1 MSARSL
7 RPLWFA
13 ATLALVPWSRGDVVI
28 NEFQSSNAST
38 RLDEDGDASDWIE
51 LRNRGTEAVD
61 LAGWGLSDRP
71 DTPFKWTFPSVELAA
86 GERLLVWCSGK
97 NRTVPGSGPLI
108 DSPDDIP
115 GLVLWLRAEG
125 QSYTEGQAAGT
136 WTDLSGFGNHAVA
149 PAAGNRP
156 VFRASRINGK
166 PAFQFTRSSA
176 QEFRLPTA
184 AFNGMDSLNDMTLF
198 MVAKWTGSGVPSGL
212 FGAWNLVNSTPNS
225 HFEINSGGS
234 VRLRVGEMDSVIVAG
249 TLAANEWAVMTG
261 TMAGSGDTPLARL
274 FKNGAEIGSKVQSPG
289 DALIAA
295 KDVMAIGSSGAG
307 RNLNGDIAEVLMYDR
322 DLTAPERAFLDGHLG
337 TRYALPGAANTAG
350 PQLHTNFSIDAAGET
365 LVLTAPGGTTT
376 DLVPAAAVP
385 VDASYGRGPESGDT
399 FGWFFPPTP
408 GDPNAAGVY
417 GPQIARPVLSEPRG
431 FKDSPFSLALT
442 HPDPAATLRYTLDG
456 SEPSLTNGTTYTA
469 PFTISQTR
477 VVRAAAFKEGALPV
491 RAIATHSY
499 FFLDDIVGQTTAPA
513 GYPATWGS
521 FAQTS
526 YAISPT
532 LAAQPGYT
540 AAMKSALESFPTL
553 SISIPVADMFGSGGI
568 YANPLIRDFEK
579 TASAEW
585 ISPDGRYDTQIDAG
599 LRIQGGASRDFN
611 NTPKKSMRLLFR
623 GALGE
628 GRLRVPVLSE
638 DGGTALADFNS
649 LVLRAD
655 YNNSWLHWDPGQRLR
670 GTTLRDQWVRDSQI
684 AMSGLGSHGHHVH
697 LYVNGIY
704 WGVYNPSERPDAAFT
719 ASYLGGAR
727 EDYDAMTH
735 RGVRDGDNIA
745 WNAMR
750 TLAQGGLSTPAQYAA
765 IREYLDVAQF
775 ADYMILNI
783 YGGNLDWPN
792 NNWNATRKREAGAGY
807 RFFAWD
813 AERTLESATENRV
826 NLTGSNNPA
835 EFYAALRQNAEFRL
849 LFADRVHRHFFNN
862 GALTPAAAAARYTTR
877 AAKVET
883 GIFAEHARWGAYR
896 NQIYDR
902 NGPSPVY
909 APAPHWLAERNRL
922 LNDYFPVRSAT
933 VLAQFQAAS
942 LYPTLAA
949 PSFSQH
955 GGQVIQNQTITLSA
969 AAGTIYYTLD
979 GSDPRVEI
987 TGAVAPSATPYSA
1000 PVPITG
1006 QITLKA
1012 RTLQSGT
1019 WSALNEA
1026 AFFTVLPESEFQ
1038 PAGSDDWTLNSRWS
1052 LPPYPNGPGKRAL
1065 IRAPLTADRNVNLRA
1080 PVTVGAIRFNETN
1093 NLWRNR
1099 IRDQNTGN
1107 TLTFDGGGQDALI
1120 QVDGNGTGFVEFEVL
1135 AGNVLTSD
1143 LELRINHLGGNL
1155 EHGALR
1161 LRAAWSGPGGILKTG
1176 PGVASL
1182 TGEDKDFNGPLSISE
1197 GVLQLTEPSTPGL
1210 ASSVTVAPG
1219 GQLRLI
1225 SGSTPGLP
1233 RVHGFTT
1240 PLQLAGQGR
1249 GAVVPDDAGFGKQGA
1264 LRYDPG
1270 NGENHAVIPAPV
1282 ALTAAAGIHVDGVLN
1297 RLELSA
1303 PLVPAEFPLTKSG
1316 GGTLHL
1322 NAANP
1327 AFTGP
1332 VSITNGTLELSGDLG
1347 SPLHL
1352 AATGFLTGHGRGGP
1366 LTGSGTILLD
1376 RKILSAPTLSGTVL
1390 SAAFGNPGPP
1400 DFLQPAAAG
1409 NGLLH
1414 VDAIAAPPAALRIY
1428 LPATGSNF
1436 RGALFAPWQV
1446 DLATVVRSATR
1457 EVYQPDGPGW
1467 SLVPA
1472 AQIVTVPQTADFGS
1486 GPVSG
1491 RIVEVRL
1498 AAPPASFSVWQQAFF
1513 PGESDPALTGPD
1525 ATPLP
1530 GGLPN
1535 LLHYALGIPAGANPQ
1550 DYLPQFLREGGTKGF
1565 RFPFDPGRDDI
1576 ACLVEAS
1583 AVLDD
1588 WNNAEVLFDS
1598 RTDLPSALDQ
1608 GWLTLKDVTVASRRF
1623 YRLRVLLR

>member
-1 MSARSL
+1 MSPL
-7 RPLWFA
+7 RLLPILFA
-13 ATLALVPWSRGDVVI
+13 AALAGWCRGDVVI

-38 RLDEDGDASDWIE
+38 LLDEDGDASDWIE
-51 LRNRGTEAVD
+51 LRNRGAEAVN
-61 LAGWGLSDRP
+61 LAGWGLTDSAAE
-71 DTPFKWTFPSVELAA
+71 PFKWIFPSVELAA

-97 NRTVPGSGPLI
+97 NRTEPVSGPVI
-108 DSPDDIP
+108 TSPDDIP

-125 QSYTEGQAAGT
+125 ESYTEGQAAGT

-156 VFRASRINGK
+156 VFRANRINGK
-166 PAFQFTRSSA
+166 PAFQFTRTSA
-176 QEFRLPTA
+176 QEFRLPVA
-184 AFNGMDSLNDMTLF
+184 SFNGMDSLNDMSLF

-212 FGAWNLVNSTPNS
+212 FGAWNIVNSTPNS
-225 HFEINSGGS
+225 HFEINTGGS
-234 VRLRVGEMDSVIVAG
+234 VRLRVGEMDSVTVAG

-274 FKNGAEIGSKVQSPG
+274 FKNGTEIGSKVQSPG

-295 KDVMAIGSSGAG
+295 KDVMAIGASNAG

-337 TRYALPGAANTAG
+337 TRYALPGAATTSG
-350 PQLHTNFSIDAAGET
+350 PQLHTNFSIDAAGED
-365 LVLTAPGGTTT
+365 LVLTAPGGATA

-385 VDASYGRGPESGDT
+385 VDTSYGRGPESGGT
-399 FGWFFPPTP
+399 FGWFAPPTP
-408 GDPNAAGVY
+408 GDPNAATVY
-417 GPQIARPVLSEPRG
+417 GPAIERPVLSEPRG
-431 FKDSPFSLALT
+431 FKVAHFLLALT

-456 SEPSLTNGTTYTA
+456 SEPSPTNGTLYTA
-469 PFTISQTR
+469 PFSISQTR

-491 RAIATHSY
+491 RLVATHSY
-499 FFLDDIVGQTTAPA
+499 FFLDDIVARTTAPA

-526 YAISPT
+526 YTVSPT
-532 LAAQPGYT
+532 IAAQPGYA

-568 YANPLIRDFEK
+568 YANSLIRDFEK

-585 ISPDGRYDTQIDAG
+585 ISPDGSYDTQIDAG

-611 NTPKKSMRLLFR
+611 NTPKKSMRLLFK

-628 GRLRVPVLSE
+628 GRLRVPVLAE

-655 YNNSWLHWDPGQRLR
+655 YNNSWLHWDPVQRAR

-750 TLAQGGLSTPAQYAA
+750 ALALGGLSTPAQYAA

-792 NNWNATRKREAGAGY
+792 NNWSATRKREVGAGY

-813 AERTLESATENRV
+813 AERTLEDPALNRV
-826 NLTGSNNPA
+826 ELTGSNSPA

-849 LFADRVHRHFFNN
+849 LFADRVHRHFFNG
-862 GALTPAAAAARYTTR
+862 GALTPSAAAARYTDR
-877 AAKVET
+877 AARVLQ
-883 GIFAEHARWGAYR
+883 GVFAEHARWGAYR
-896 NQIYDR
+896 DEIFDR
-902 NGPSPVY
+902 NGPSPTY
-909 APAPHWLAERNRL
+909 AVDPHWLDERERL
-922 LNDYFPVRSAT
+922 IDGYFPVRT
-933 VLAQFQAAS
+933 GNVLAQFQAAG
-942 LYPTLAA
+942 LYPAVAA
-949 PSFSQH
+949 PTFSQH
-955 GGQVIQNQTITLSA
+955 GGQVVQNQAIALSA
-969 AAGTIYYTLD
+969 PAGTIYYTFD

-987 TGAVAPSATPYSA
+987 TGAVSPTATPYSA
-1000 PVPITG
+1000 PLPITG
-1006 QITLKA
+1006 QTTLKA
-1012 RTLQSGT
+1012 RAFQGGT

-1026 AFFTVLPESEFQ
+1026 AFFTVLPESEFT
-1038 PAGSDDWTLNSRWS
+1038 PAGSGDWTLNTNWT

-1080 PVTVGAIRFNETN
+1080 PVTTGAIRFDETD

-1107 TLTFDGGGQDALI
+1107 TLTFDGGSGQDALV

-1135 AGNVLTSD
+1135 AGNVLASD

-1182 TGEDKDFNGPLSISE
+1182 TGEDKDFTGPFSILE

-1240 PLQLAGQGR
+1240 PLQVAGQGR
-1249 GAVVPDDAGFGKQGA
+1249 GPVVPDDAGFGKQGA

-1270 NGENHAVIPAPV
+1270 NGENHAIIPAPV
-1282 ALTAAAGIHVDGVLN
+1282 ALTAAAGIHVDGALN

-1303 PLVPAEFPLTKSG
+1303 PLVPAEFALTKSG

-1327 AFTGP
+1327 AFTGA
-1332 VSITNGTLELSGDLG
+1332 VAITNGTLELSGDLG
-1347 SPLHL
+1347 SPLSL
-1352 AATGFLTGHGRGGP
+1352 AATGFLTGHGRTGP
-1366 LTGSGTILLD
+1366 LTGTGTILLD
-1376 RKILSAPTLSGTVL
+1376 GKILSAPTLSGTVL
-1390 SAAFGNPGPP
+1390 SAVFGNEGPP

-1428 LPATGSNF
+1428 LPAAGSSF
-1436 RGALFAPWQV
+1436 RGALFAPWNV
-1446 DLATVVRSATR
+1446 DLAAVVRSATR

-1467 SLVPA
+1467 SLVPG
-1472 AQIVTVPQTADFGS
+1472 AQVATVPQTADFGS

-1498 AAPPASFSVWQQAFF
+1498 GAAPASYAVWQQTFF
-1513 PGESDPALTGPD
+1513 PGNSDPAVIGPD
-1525 ATPLP
+1525 ATPLA

-1535 LLHYALGIPAGANPQ
+1535 LLRYALGIPAGANPQ
-1550 DYLPQFLREGGTKGF
+1550 DYLPQLEIDGGNSAF

-1588 WNNAEVLFDS
+1588 WENAAVLFDS
-1598 RTDLPSALDQ
+1598 RSDLPASLGQ
-1608 GWLTLKDVTVASRRF
+1608 GWLTVTAPATAPRRF
-1623 YRLRVLLR
+1623 YRLRVLQR